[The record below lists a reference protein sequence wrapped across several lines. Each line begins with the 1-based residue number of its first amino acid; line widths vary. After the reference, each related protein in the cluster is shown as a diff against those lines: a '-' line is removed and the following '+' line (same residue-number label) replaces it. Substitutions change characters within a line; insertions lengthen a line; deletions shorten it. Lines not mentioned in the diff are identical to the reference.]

1 MYKCPVCIENNSSP
15 GIRDYDR
22 IQDVYLAIYLLA
34 MSTTLVNPIVY
45 YSINTKF
52 RQYFHR
58 CAQHL
63 VIYVAHTLILKDTP
77 SILRQRLV
85 KCKMKKKTE
94 NTSTLLYT
102 LRNVLDP
109 WADYIWNKLFNSI
122 RAWFVIIHM
131 SLNIQQIK
139 NKLVD
144 IRSVTFT
151 VPSAVT
157 CHVCHVCN
165 VPRV

>member
-1 MYKCPVCIENNSSP
+1 MYKCPVCIENNTSP

-85 KCKMKKKTE
+85 KCKMKKKKQKIHLLY
-94 NTSTLLYT
+94 STLYVMSWT
-102 LRNVLDP
+102 LEQTTSGIN
-109 WADYIWNKLFNSI
+109 YSILFEHDLSSSI
-122 RAWFVIIHM
+122 CFLIFNR
-131 SLNIQQIK
+131 LKTN
-139 NKLVD
+139 
-144 IRSVTFT
+144 
-151 VPSAVT
+151 
-157 CHVCHVCN
+157 
-165 VPRV
+165 

>member
-1 MYKCPVCIENNSSP
+1 MYKCPVCIENNTSP

-131 SLNIQQIK
+131 FLNIQQIK